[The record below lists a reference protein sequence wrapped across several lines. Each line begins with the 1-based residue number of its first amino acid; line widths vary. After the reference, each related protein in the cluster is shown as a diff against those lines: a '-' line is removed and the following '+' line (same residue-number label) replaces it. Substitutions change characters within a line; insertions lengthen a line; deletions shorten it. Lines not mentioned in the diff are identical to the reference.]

1 MLSMAEFSLIIFRG
15 GHRNLWKCS
24 GEARSSPSLRF
35 HGATQGMLA
44 FWLNVPEI
52 KPRALMSRATLPF
65 FSPIKPSFPAA
76 ALLFLPLILQPSLY
90 RSCTGQSG
98 VSCDPQFIS
107 RKKKKKNNSEPL
119 NHLDLG
125 SSDVAWQCTQYC
137 CGMRPVLNTT
147 AACELFTT
155 PEARILLSNIQSITV
170 SFAFLGE

>member
-107 RKKKKKNNSEPL
+107 RKKKKKTTASRLITSTSEAPMW
-119 NHLDLG
+119 HG
-125 SSDVAWQCTQYC
+125 S
-137 CGMRPVLNTT
+137 VLNTA
-147 AACELFTT
+147 AACDPFS
-155 PEARILLSNIQSITV
+155 ILLRHASCSQHPRQEYFSAIFS
-170 SFAFLGE
+170 L